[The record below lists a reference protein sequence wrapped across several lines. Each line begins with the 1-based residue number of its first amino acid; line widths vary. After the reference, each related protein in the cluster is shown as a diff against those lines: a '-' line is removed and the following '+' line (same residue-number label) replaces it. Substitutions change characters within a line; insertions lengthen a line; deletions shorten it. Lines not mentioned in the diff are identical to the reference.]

1 MFINTTRIQSAPST
15 VRPVDKKTSY
25 HIQRQSSCGD
35 LIPKLP
41 AVNISEDSVKSRKG
55 FRLLRPFRNY
65 RVQTTVYLPG
75 DDVNFEKQKQSW
87 VKDSNPNVLKKDCSE
102 EPVETTKA
110 GSRISVL
117 VNTPTGSYSVD
128 ENESPKNRRRPWFKG
143 RKSKV
148 SIGECVEE
156 SVKVEPKTGL
166 PELKCS
172 AVNLNENAESHT
184 KNTTASNEK
193 TKSFGT
199 KRENPE
205 ESVKLIQVEPNLMLA
220 EESNAQ
226 TKFHS
231 MVENTETYFE
241 DSLNP
246 LSTVGLSAREE
257 KRTLRNY
264 PKSKTISIYERDSET
279 ESKSSVQYFY
289 YNAKHFQH
297 FHYIYNLMRD
307 CHERIESLRRTN
319 DRINCMAENV
329 IIKIGIAGEFTED
342 KLDLISKRRGRREMP
357 TLNQQIWGE
366 SPILCFQKS
375 TKSALKM
382 LCKEKACHKI
392 LIIPDPNQN
401 EHERVEDSI
410 IIIREDTEQ
419 ILRTISVCL
428 EKQIRHI
435 LQDWLDN
442 LSVEYFGKHLPGIVG
457 EIEDIRREMFD
468 ENSYHITGASAFR
481 GASSE
486 SNVPGNVIKY
496 LFRRPDVNSFGIWR
510 NSLFKVFVKKTINV
524 DDLEHELKELNHAF
538 FKKYNLEVVKGEL
551 VQLNTLKQGDSL
563 VPNPPTKDGTY
574 YEGTLGG
581 FVTKTDDERKI
592 YAVTCSHLFE
602 KENQLAYTVN
612 PVEGAIG
619 KCVFTCTTTDKFY
632 DFAAIEIMGSLSS
645 KCDVALRREDEKEIS
660 AKVYNESLGCIN
672 FVHKIGAKTN
682 VTKGRIL
689 SPEYYNKALPQN
701 TFLVKGTGE
710 NFSEQGDSGSL
721 VFSRPRTG
729 RQNFINVIGMV
740 FANNFKLREDDNDS
754 DNDQNLE
761 KNKDSEGTQN
771 RDAEKV
777 EANVDKTTS
786 SNTSAYFVG
795 DDDKNAEIL
804 SCCYRIHPAFDL
816 FKEERGVDVKFKD
829 DLPTPSSSPDESYEE
844 IY

>member
-1 MFINTTRIQSAPST
+1 MFINTPNKPGRIQSAPST
-15 VRPVDKKTSY
+15 VGPVDKNREEKKSY
-25 HIQRQSSCGD
+25 QIQRQSSFGE
-35 LIPKLP
+35 LITKVL
-41 AVNISEDSVKSRKG
+41 ARKISEDSVKTRKG
-55 FRLLRPFRNY
+55 FRFRPPFKNLR
-65 RVQTTVYLPG
+65 VG
-75 DDVNFEKQKQSW
+75 DNVNF
-87 VKDSNPNVLKKDCSE
+87 KKDCSE

-117 VNTPTGSYSVD
+117 VSTPTGSYSVD
-128 ENESPKNRRRPWFKG
+128 ENESPKNLRRPWFKG

-156 SVKVEPKTGL
+156 SVEVEPKTGL

-172 AVNLNENAESHT
+172 AVNPNENAESHT

-193 TKSFGT
+193 TKSFVT

-205 ESVKLIQVEPNLMLA
+205 ESVKLKQVEPNLMLA

-231 MVENTETYFE
+231 IVENTETYFE

-264 PKSKTISIYERDSET
+264 PKSKIISIYERDLET

-289 YNAKHFQH
+289 FNAKHFQH

-319 DRINCMAENV
+319 DRRNCMAENV

-357 TLNQQIWGE
+357 TQNQQIWGE

-392 LIIPDPNQN
+392 LIIPYPNQN

-410 IIIREDTEQ
+410 IIIREDKEQ

-435 LQDWLDN
+435 LQDWLAN
-442 LSVEYFGKHLPGIVG
+442 LSVEGFGKHLPGIVD

-481 GASSE
+481 GASNE
-486 SNVPGNVIKY
+486 PNVPGNVIKY

-510 NSLFKVFVKKTINV
+510 NSSFKVFVKKTINV

-612 PVEGAIG
+612 PVEGSIG
-619 KCVFTCTTTDKFY
+619 KCVFTCTTKEQFY
-632 DFAAIEIMGSLSS
+632 DFAAIEIVGSLSS
-645 KCDVALRREDEKEIS
+645 KCDVALRREDKKKIS
-660 AKVYNESLGCIN
+660 AKVYNESLECIN
-672 FVHKIGAKTN
+672 FVHKIGAETN

-689 SPEYYNKALPQN
+689 SSEYYNKALPKN
-701 TFLVKGTGE
+701 TFLVKGTGK

-729 RQNFINVIGMV
+729 RQNFINVFGMV
-740 FANNFKLREDDNDS
+740 FANNFTLREDDNNS
-754 DNDQNLE
+754 DNGQNLE

-786 SNTSAYFVG
+786 SNAPASSVG

-816 FKEERGVDVKFKD
+816 FKEERGVEVKFKD
-829 DLPTPSSSPDESYEE
+829 DLPTPTSSPDDSYEE
-844 IY
+844 TN